1 MIEALSSEN
10 LPAPRFR
17 YSPLVKAGPFYKTA
31 GMIALNKETGQ
42 LEPGGAGPETA
53 RILSNLLEALPDFRL
68 TLDDL
73 VSATIFT
80 TQMDRFPEIN
90 KSWEAVFS
98 ADMRLPARSAVG
110 ATALPINAA
119 VEMESGFTKQNK
131 QTMRIYG
138 DLSSGNCLKVKYTA
152 DFLGLD
158 YDWTPVDIMQGE
170 SRAPDFLRMN
180 PQGQVPVIQLED
192 GRCLAQSNAII
203 RYLAQGTAL
212 LPLDNY
218 LQAKVDEWLFWEQY
232 SHEPYIAVCRFHMLY
247 QGKPLEARSPGG
259 WNAARMPWIIW
270 KIIFPAANGW
280 PEILSL
286 LLISHCWLTLG
297 CA

>member
-53 RILSNLLEALPDFRL
+53 RILNNLLEALPDFGL
-68 TLDDL
+68 ALDDL

-98 ADMRLPARSAVG
+98 ADMHLPARSAVG

-119 VEMESGFTKQNK
+119 VEMEFWFYK
-131 QTMRIYG
+131 
-138 DLSSGNCLKVKYTA
+138 
-152 DFLGLD
+152 
-158 YDWTPVDIMQGE
+158 
-170 SRAPDFLRMN
+170 
-180 PQGQVPVIQLED
+180 
-192 GRCLAQSNAII
+192 
-203 RYLAQGTAL
+203 
-212 LPLDNY
+212 
-218 LQAKVDEWLFWEQY
+218 AK
-232 SHEPYIAVCRFHMLY
+232 
-247 QGKPLEARSPGG
+247 
-259 WNAARMPWIIW
+259 
-270 KIIFPAANGW
+270 
-280 PEILSL
+280 
-286 LLISHCWLTLG
+286 
-297 CA
+297 